1 MPATGDLINR
11 FTTYVIDPAI
21 LLVFSAGLLLFI
33 WGIVEFLW
41 SLKDGEGHNEGKMH
55 MVWGIVGMLVMVSV
69 YGIVALIDN
78 TFGLNISNP
87 DVSRIQNVN
96 PGANFFGQ

>member
-1 MPATGDLINR
+1 MPATADLVNR
-11 FTTYVIDPAI
+11 FTTYIIDPAI
-21 LLVFSAGLLLFI
+21 LLVFTAGFLLFV

-41 SLKDGEGHNEGKMH
+41 GLRSGEASNEGKMH
-55 MVWGIVGMLVMVSV
+55 MLWGIAGMLVMVSV

-78 TFGLNISNP
+78 TFGLDISNP